1 MHQGLAN
8 EPKGTAYKL
17 SVSWLLVD
25 NSAYMDTVHY
35 TATNKHRQEPT
46 VPFNSA
52 LGELLNTH
60 RKDTRESADKGSTV
74 K

>member
-1 MHQGLAN
+1 MSQ
-8 EPKGTAYKL
+8 KV
-17 SVSWLLVD
+17 VSWLLVD
-25 NSAYMDTVHY
+25 NFVYMDTVYY

-52 LGELLNTH
+52 LWELLNTH
-60 RKDTRESADKGSTV
+60 RQDTGESADEGSTV